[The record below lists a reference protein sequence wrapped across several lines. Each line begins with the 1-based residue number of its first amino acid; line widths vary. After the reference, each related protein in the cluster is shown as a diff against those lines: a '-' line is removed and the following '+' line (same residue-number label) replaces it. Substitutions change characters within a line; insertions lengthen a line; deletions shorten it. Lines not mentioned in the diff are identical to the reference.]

1 MNKYRLL
8 YLFWIVPAYLLFLV
22 VQQGMV
28 YKGTIDTYENG
39 TTYMA
44 EVMDF
49 DVKQIAAQ
57 SNGYIVL
64 RFEVDGEM
72 LERKLSLSIQMAQEL
87 MESANIPLRYQ
98 EGSFQDI
105 VLFPTYQIQ
114 RSTSFFNGC
123 VALIGLFVTVISGI
137 YVNRFI
143 KRKVDDEFGDD
154 FEIERVD

>member
-8 YLFWIVPAYLLFLV
+8 YLFWIAPAYLLFLV
-22 VQQGMV
+22 VQQGLV
-28 YKGTIDTYENG
+28 HKGTIDTYENG

-44 EVMDF
+44 EVIDF
-49 DVKQIAAQ
+49 DIKQIAAQ

-64 RFEVDGEM
+64 RFEVDDKI

-105 VLFPTYQIQ
+105 VLYPTYQIQ
-114 RSTSFFNGC
+114 RSTSFFNMS
-123 VALIGLFVTVISGI
+123 VAFIGLVVTIISGLFV
-137 YVNRFI
+137 NRFV